1 MWTSVKDDLP
11 KRSGAILVRA
21 GDRVYQDTFKYDL
34 ERGFK
39 GYDNITHWQDM
50 PEARKDVNKGKIIF
64 PVGNLEVTEPLN
76 GIELIKAER
85 ERQIY
90 KEGFTP
96 EHDAKHLNFELSIA
110 AACYAIYDNC
120 QKIEVMQDHG
130 TIIPAY
136 RDAWPWGF
144 KFDKREKHDRIARL
158 TIAGALI
165 AAEIDRLSFD

>member
-1 MWTSVKDDLP
+1 MDKWISVEDALP
-11 KRSGAILVRA
+11 EKSGAILVRTE
-21 GDRVYQDTFKYDL
+21 DIVYQDTFRYDL
-34 ERGFK
+34 EKGFK
-39 GYDNITHWQDM
+39 GYGNITHWRYL
-50 PEARKDVNKGKIIF
+50 PEARG
-64 PVGNLEVTEPLN
+64 GCQCATLEVTEPSS
-76 GIELIKAER
+76 GIEMIRAER

-110 AACYAIYDNC
+110 AACYAIHDNC

-130 TIIPAY
+130 TIVPAY
-136 RDAWPWGF
+136 RDAWPWGY
-144 KFDKREKHDRIARL
+144 KFDKREKHDRIQRL